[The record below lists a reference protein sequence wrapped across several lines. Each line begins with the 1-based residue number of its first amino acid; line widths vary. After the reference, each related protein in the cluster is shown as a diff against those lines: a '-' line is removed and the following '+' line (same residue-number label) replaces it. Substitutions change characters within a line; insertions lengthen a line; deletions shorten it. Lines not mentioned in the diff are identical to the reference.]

1 MLYMFVSETDGIC
14 VIIQLVCL
22 LLILINAANQIAFHK
37 LIPIYAL
44 VGSEWGAQKGPL
56 SIASEA
62 RKVDVF
68 LVLGFLKDIIESLLV

>member
-44 VGSEWGAQKGPL
+44 VGSEWGAQRGHYP
-56 SIASEA
+56 
-62 RKVDVF
+62 
-68 LVLGFLKDIIESLLV
+68 